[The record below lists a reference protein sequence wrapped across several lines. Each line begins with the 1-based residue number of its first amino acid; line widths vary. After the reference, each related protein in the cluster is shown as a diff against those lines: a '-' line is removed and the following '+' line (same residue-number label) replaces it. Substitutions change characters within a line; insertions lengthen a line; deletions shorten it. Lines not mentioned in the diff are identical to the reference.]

1 MVKYVGRTPNNDAS
15 LVTAGWAD
23 TRHTALAVDDA
34 YITASVA
41 AYAASAP
48 LKNPGYVDTQDALRA
63 AKTDVDLADAQCVP
77 LADVGEDSGVASLD
91 GSLYILDEQLPPL
104 VLSRPGFYAP
114 ATEVFLTSE
123 QTLISTNAKTL
134 KAATIEIADPG
145 YDYCALPMAHIRGR
159 SVGALGHS
167 RRRGGDS
174 SGRMTVLDADD
185 KLFGGGRTDT
195 SMALNTFPV
204 VPTAAVGDFPFV
216 TSGDLTLHLW
226 LALLSGTGYVFSDEG
241 FTFFALVIPA
251 I

>member
-1 MVKYVGRTPNNDAS
+1 MVKYVGRAPNNDAS
-15 LVTAGWAD
+15 LVTAGWSDA
-23 TRHTALAVDDA
+23 RHTALAVDDA

-48 LKNPGYVDTQDALRA
+48 LKAPAYVDAQDALRA
-63 AKTDVDLADAQCVP
+63 TKIAVDLADSQCVP
-77 LADVGEDSGVASLD
+77 LTDVGAADGVASLD
-91 GSLYILDEQLPPL
+91 GSLYIPDEQLPEL

-114 ATEVFLTSE
+114 ATVVHLTSE
-123 QTLISTNAKTL
+123 QTLVSTNAKTL
-134 KAATIEIADPG
+134 KAAPVEITDPG

-174 SGRMTVLDADD
+174 AGRMTVLDADD
-185 KLFGGGRTDT
+185 NLYGGGRTDT
-195 SMALNTFPV
+195 SMALATFPV
-204 VPTAAVGDFPFV
+204 IPTAAVGAFPSV
-216 TSGDLTLHLW
+216 VSGDLTLDLW
-226 LALLSGTGYVFSDEG
+226 LALASGTGYVFSDEG